1 MISNDEWVALKILIA
16 LTEQEK
22 ASKEMRV
29 LRDLL
34 NDSTTGDAYVVQ
46 LLDQF
51 CHKGPNGSHHCLV
64 FELLGPSL
72 DSVIES
78 YRPFPWDVAT
88 VDNRLDSDV
97 ILRVSK
103 QLLSALSSLHG
114 KGIAH
119 GGKNFPAPL
128 QACAELTIKDQFAD
142 Y

>member
-1 MISNDEWVALKILIA
+1 M
-16 LTEQEK
+16 TEPEK
-22 ASKEMRV
+22 ASKEINV

-34 NDSTTGDAYVVQ
+34 NDPTTGDAYVVQ
-46 LLDQF
+46 LRDEF
-51 CHKGPNGSHHCLV
+51 CYEGPNGNHQCLV

-78 YRPFPWDVAT
+78 YRPLPWDVAT

-103 QLLSALSSLHG
+103 QLLSALSSLHD

-119 GGKNFPAPL
+119 GGKNFPALL
-128 QACAELTIKDQFAD
+128 QTYTELTIKDQFAN